1 MADAD
6 RPLLDDELEL
16 PFAKAGPR
24 HELLGTES
32 EKFGVLRS
40 SGSPVS
46 YDGRSCGIVQIFS
59 GLLERGDWKPYRERE
74 DGPIV
79 ALTKV
84 DTSHKMVIS
93 LEPGAQLEL
102 SGAPVETVHD
112 VEAELAEHLADI
124 APVSA
129 ECGIEWLAV
138 GYHPL
143 ATQEKLPWVP
153 KERYVIMREYFPKV
167 GSRGLDMMRRTATV
181 QVNLDYHDE
190 EDAMRKLRVA
200 MKLSAISTAIFANAP
215 FHEGALNGLRSERA
229 QVWLDTDNNRAGLIA
244 SLMEEGSRYRTYV
257 DWAMDIPM
265 YFIKR
270 DGEVVAN
277 TGQTFRDFFANGYEG
292 HRATYGDWIHH
303 LNTLFPEVRL
313 QKTIEVRGADMQ
325 SERFL
330 PALPAFWAGI
340 MYDPQA
346 LAAAEELV
354 APLTHDALE
363 SARPAIAERALGAEV
378 MGRPVQAW
386 AEAAM
391 GIALEG
397 LARRDRKDAEGRDER
412 RHLQPLADLVASG
425 RCPADVLLEGIDE
438 VDDLRAAIIDRTRV
452 KLPS

>member
-1 MADAD
+1 MADAPD
-6 RPLLDDELEL
+6 HPLTEDDLERPFE
-16 PFAKAGPR
+16 KSGPR

-40 SGSPVS
+40 SGKPVS
-46 YDGRSCGIVQIFS
+46 YDGRTCGIVQIFD
-59 GLLERGDWKPYRERE
+59 GLLKRGDWKPYRERE

-84 DTSHKMVIS
+84 DTNHKMVIS

-112 VEAELAEHLADI
+112 VEAELAEHLDDI
-124 APVSA
+124 ASLSE
-129 ECGIEWLAV
+129 ECGIDWLAV

-167 GSRGLDMMRRTATV
+167 GTRGLDMMRRTATV

-200 MKLSAISTAIFANAP
+200 MKLSPISSAIFANAP
-215 FHEGALNGLRSERA
+215 FSEGALNGLRSERA
-229 QVWLDTDNNRAGLIA
+229 QVWLDTDNNRAGLIPG
-244 SLMEEGSRYRTYV
+244 LMEEGSRYRTYV
-257 DWAMDIPM
+257 DWALDVPM

-270 DGEVVAN
+270 DGKVLAN
-277 TGQTFRDFFANGYEG
+277 TGQPFRDFFANGFEG

-325 SERFL
+325 ARRFL
-330 PALPAFWAGI
+330 PALPAFWAGLV
-340 MYDPQA
+340 YDAEA

-354 APLTHDALE
+354 APLTFEALE
-363 SARPAIAERALGAEV
+363 GARPAIARLALGAEL
-378 MGRPVQAW
+378 MGKPVQHW

-412 RHLQPLADLVASG
+412 RHLAPLADLVASG
-425 RCPADVLLEGIDE
+425 RCPADLLLEGIED
-438 VDDLRAAIIDRTRV
+438 VPDMRAAIIERTRV
-452 KLPS
+452 NL

>member
-1 MADAD
+1 MADAPD
-6 RPLLDDELEL
+6 HPLTEDDLERPFE
-16 PFAKAGPR
+16 KSGPK

-40 SGSPVS
+40 SGKPVS
-46 YDGRSCGIVQIFS
+46 YDGRTCGIVQIFD
-59 GLLERGDWKPYRERE
+59 GLLQRGDWKPYRERE
-74 DGPIV
+74 EGPIV

-84 DTSHKMVIS
+84 DTNHKMVIS

-124 APVSA
+124 AAVSA
-129 ECGIEWLAV
+129 ECGIDWLAV

-153 KERYVIMREYFPKV
+153 KERYAIMREYFPKV
-167 GSRGLDMMRRTATV
+167 GTRGLDMMRRTATV

-190 EDAMRKLRVA
+190 EDAMRKLRVG
-200 MKLSAISTAIFANAP
+200 MKLSPVSTAIFANAP
-215 FHEGALNGLRSERA
+215 FSEGALNGLRSERA
-229 QVWLDTDNNRAGLIA
+229 QVWLDTDNNRAGLIPGV
-244 SLMEEGSRYRTYV
+244 LEEGSRFRTYV
-257 DWAMDIPM
+257 DWALDVPM

-270 DGEVVAN
+270 DGQVLAN
-277 TGQTFRDFFANGYEG
+277 TGQPFRDFFANGFEG

-325 SERFL
+325 ARRFL
-330 PALPAFWAGI
+330 PALPAFWAGL
-340 MYDPQA
+340 MYDAEA

-354 APLTHDALE
+354 APLTFEALE
-363 SARPAIAERALGAEV
+363 GARPAIAEKALGAEL
-378 MGRPVQAW
+378 MGKPVQYW

-397 LARRDRKDAEGRDER
+397 LARRNRKDAEGRDER
-412 RHLQPLADLVASG
+412 RHLAPLADLVASG
-425 RCPADVLLEGIDE
+425 RCPADLLLEGIED
-438 VDDLRAAIIDRTRV
+438 VPDLRAAIIDRTRV
-452 KLPS
+452 DL

>member
-1 MADAD
+1 MADVSD
-6 RPLLDDELEL
+6 HPLTEDDLER
-16 PFAKAGPR
+16 PFAKSGAR

-32 EKFGVLRS
+32 EKFGVLRAT
-40 SGSPVS
+40 GKPVS
-46 YDGRSCGIVQIFS
+46 YDGRTCGIVQIFS

-79 ALTKV
+79 ALDKV
-84 DTSHKMVIS
+84 DTSRKMVIS

-112 VEAELAEHLADI
+112 VETELAEHLADI

-129 ECGIEWLAV
+129 ECGIDWLAV

-143 ATQEKLPWVP
+143 AKQEQLPWVP
-153 KERYVIMREYFPKV
+153 KERYAIMREYFPSV

-200 MKLSAISTAIFANAP
+200 MKLSPVTTAIFANAP
-215 FHEGALNGLRSERA
+215 FHEGQLNGLRSERA
-229 QVWLDTDNNRAGLIA
+229 RVWLDTDRHRAGLVA
-244 SLMEEGSRYRTYV
+244 GLMEEGSRYRTYV
-257 DWAMDIPM
+257 DWAMEIPM

-270 DGEVVAN
+270 DGRVLAN
-277 TGQTFRDFFANGYEG
+277 TGQSFADFFANGYEG

-325 SERFL
+325 AERFV

-340 MYDPQA
+340 MYDAEA
-346 LAAAEELV
+346 LAAAETLA
-354 APLTHDALE
+354 APLTYDGLE
-363 SARPAIAERALGAEV
+363 AARPAIAEHALGAEL
-378 MGRPVQAW
+378 MGKPVQAW

-391 GIALEG
+391 EIALGG
-397 LARRDRKDAEGRDER
+397 LARRDRKDEQGRDER
-412 RHLQPLADLVASG
+412 RHLTPLAELVASG
-425 RCPADVLLEGIDE
+425 RCPAEVLLEGIED
-438 VDDLRAAIIDRTRV
+438 VPDLRSAIIERTRV
-452 KLPS
+452 RL